1 MCLHCLSAFTAFQ
14 PQTDQST
21 KTDREIVSIAF
32 RHSPRSSLTP
42 TEWIILNAFGLHC
55 LSAFTAFQPQ
65 HRQKG
70 VLWLHQGLHC
80 LSAFTAF
87 QPTPSEQGLTALP
100 RVSIAFRH
108 SPRSSRE
115 AGGEAAGRKTKS
127 PLPFGIHRVPA
138 HGSCHDPIVGR
149 REVSI
154 AFRHS
159 PRSSQ
164 IFFGHIHWLN
174 FKSLHCLSAFTAF
187 QPEENSSTSRCIIG
201 SPLPFGIHRVPAI
214 VRTYSL
220 TPAEQGL
227 HCLSAFTAFQP

>member
-115 AGGEAAGRKTKS
+115 AGGKKPLAERRSLHCLSAFTAFQPPRILSRSNCGASRSLHCLSAFTAFQPNLFRPYTLVELQKS

-138 HGSCHDPIVGR
+138 
-149 REVSI
+149 
-154 AFRHS
+154 
-159 PRSSQ
+159 
-164 IFFGHIHWLN
+164 
-174 FKSLHCLSAFTAF
+174 
-187 QPEENSSTSRCIIG
+187 
-201 SPLPFGIHRVPAI
+201 
-214 VRTYSL
+214 
-220 TPAEQGL
+220 
-227 HCLSAFTAFQP
+227 